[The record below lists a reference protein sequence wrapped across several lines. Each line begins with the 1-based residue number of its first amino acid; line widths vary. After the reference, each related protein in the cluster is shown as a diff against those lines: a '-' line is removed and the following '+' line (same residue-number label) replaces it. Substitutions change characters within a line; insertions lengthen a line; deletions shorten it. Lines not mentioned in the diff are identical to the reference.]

1 MQTPRSGARG
11 LLLVALLGV
20 MSACG
25 APRAVG
31 EPSIEFVT
39 VPEADAGGSDRLA
52 PISGRVTGA
61 REGQQ
66 IVLFAKSGVWW
77 VQPFTVRPFT
87 TDRGRLVLEEHD
99 SSRDRV
105 RGAPR

>member
-1 MQTPRSGARG
+1 MQTSRSGARG

-25 APRAVG
+25 APRAAG

-39 VPEADAGGSDRLA
+39 VPEAGAGGSDRLA
-52 PISGRVTGA
+52 AISGRVTGA

-77 VQPFTVRPFT
+77 VQPFTVRPLT
-87 TDRGRLVLEEHD
+87 TDRRRLDVEEHD
-99 SSRDRV
+99 TSRNRV
-105 RGAPR
+105 CGSAG